1 MHAARANR
9 QLRQAGLRQAL
20 RDKGLSSDQGRI
32 GLQIVK
38 LQFTQTIRRLPGKQA
53 QFQADQGD
61 RQLRTH
67 SDGQHLAGIG
77 AEPGRN
83 IHRQYRQTT
92 DIQQPDSLGIRFAYC
107 ALQTRAKQSIEHHAL
122 QLDALAPGLHRHTSS
137 QRMVTGQRGIALQLR
152 RIADR
157 QHLHPPAC
165 TQRQGRHQI
174 AVTCVI
180 TAPGQ
185 HRQHASI
192 RPTPAQSAPDSMRGA
207 THQFKTRRAGCDQSR
222 IQLTH
227 LGGAVQRQGKIVR
240 RMQHASAPMS
250 GRIIPTCAPVTCP
263 HMNTDTLD
271 LIALAQ
277 SIKDWGRELGF
288 QQVGIADVQLGE
300 HEAHLQR
307 WLDAGYQGEMDYM
320 AAHGSKRSHPDEL
333 VPGTL
338 RVVSL
343 RMDYLP
349 GDTQMAQRLGEPEKA
364 YVSRYALGRDYHK
377 LIRKRLQ
384 QLAERIQQQIGPF
397 GYRAFVDS
405 APVLEK
411 AIAEQAGLGW
421 IGKNTLVLN
430 RKAGSYFFLG
440 ELFVDLPLPVDPP
453 HASEHCGR
461 CTACMDICPTAAF
474 VGPYVLDARRCISY
488 LTIELKGSIPEELRA
503 PIGNR
508 VFGCD
513 DCQMVCPWN
522 RFAKPTE
529 QNDFQP
535 RHSLDNAELA
545 ELFCWSEDEFLSR
558 TEGSPLR
565 RAGYERWLRNLAV
578 GLGNAPSSIP
588 VLEALKA
595 RREHP
600 SELVREHVE
609 WALARHGL

>member
-1 MHAARANR
+1 
-9 QLRQAGLRQAL
+9 
-20 RDKGLSSDQGRI
+20 
-32 GLQIVK
+32 
-38 LQFTQTIRRLPGKQA
+38 
-53 QFQADQGD
+53 
-61 RQLRTH
+61 
-67 SDGQHLAGIG
+67 
-77 AEPGRN
+77 
-83 IHRQYRQTT
+83 
-92 DIQQPDSLGIRFAYC
+92 
-107 ALQTRAKQSIEHHAL
+107 
-122 QLDALAPGLHRHTSS
+122 
-137 QRMVTGQRGIALQLR
+137 
-152 RIADR
+152 
-157 QHLHPPAC
+157 
-165 TQRQGRHQI
+165 
-174 AVTCVI
+174 
-180 TAPGQ
+180 
-185 HRQHASI
+185 
-192 RPTPAQSAPDSMRGA
+192 
-207 THQFKTRRAGCDQSR
+207 
-222 IQLTH
+222 
-227 LGGAVQRQGKIVR
+227 
-240 RMQHASAPMS
+240 
-250 GRIIPTCAPVTCP
+250 
-263 HMNTDTLD
+263 MNTDTLD

-349 GDTQMAQRLGEPEKA
+349 GDTQMAQRLAQPEKA

-522 RFAKPTE
+522 RFAKPSE

-545 ELFCWSEDEFLSR
+545 ELFGWSEDEFLSR